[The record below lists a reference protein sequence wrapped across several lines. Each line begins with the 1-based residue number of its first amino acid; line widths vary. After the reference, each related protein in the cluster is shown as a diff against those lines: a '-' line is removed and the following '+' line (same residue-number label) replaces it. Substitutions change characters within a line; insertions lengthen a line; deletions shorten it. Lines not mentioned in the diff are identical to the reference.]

1 MTDAAEIAI
10 HIALEIKQRI
20 KSEIGDKMTCSIG
33 IAKNKFLAKLASEKK
48 KPDGLTAIDESNLDE
63 MLLTSK
69 LDDFCGIGRRI
80 SQRLDDIGISTVAQ
94 LRKIPLETLALS
106 FGNVC
111 GHHLHDMAFGI
122 DESPVI
128 PDFATDEQ
136 KSFSHSLTLDKATDD
151 RKYVEAVLLRL
162 CEKVARRMRTENFC
176 GRLIYLYVRYSD
188 TLLRPTFANASS
200 SEQGYGGQV
209 GGVSEQ
215 KLLSNYTNDGN
226 EIFEIARNMFPK
238 DFPVVRMISVGV
250 GKLIKKGALTVSLL
264 PEKQRA
270 EKIVFSMDFANDRFG
285 ENSVFR
291 AATLSAFDREKNVAG
306 IRMKLRFQ

>member
-1 MTDAAEIAI
+1 
-10 HIALEIKQRI
+10 
-20 KSEIGDKMTCSIG
+20 
-33 IAKNKFLAKLASEKK
+33 
-48 KPDGLTAIDESNLDE
+48 
-63 MLLTSK
+63 
-69 LDDFCGIGRRI
+69 
-80 SQRLDDIGISTVAQ
+80 
-94 LRKIPLETLALS
+94 
-106 FGNVC
+106 
-111 GHHLHDMAFGI
+111 
-122 DESPVI
+122 
-128 PDFATDEQ
+128 
-136 KSFSHSLTLDKATDD
+136 
-151 RKYVEAVLLRL
+151 
-162 CEKVARRMRTENFC
+162 
-176 GRLIYLYVRYSD
+176 
-188 TLLRPTFANASS
+188 
-200 SEQGYGGQV
+200 V